1 MVILY
6 LTVYLELVRKQLEL
20 SVSCLGRHC
29 MLEKEKDVNKEICF
43 HWRKALRVKS
53 VLKYCYKKSNASN

>member
-29 MLEKEKDVNKEICF
+29 MLEKEKEMST
-43 HWRKALRVKS
+43 RRS
-53 VLKYCYKKSNASN
+53 VFTGGRP